1 VSNRIIINDGYG
13 AAVIDMQ
20 VVRYEWEQR
29 EAKLKCTH
37 ARVYVDARKNTV
49 TCRDCAAEVNAIWY
63 LSHICDKWSEF
74 ERYRKQYETAKA
86 LYDERSRTK
95 CQHCHEV
102 KIACR
107 GVPVAAPSIA
117 SVGRTQ
123 GVARACVS

>member
-1 VSNRIIINDGYG
+1 MSNRIIIDDGNG

-49 TCRDCAAEVNAIWY
+49 TCRDCDAEVNAVWY
-63 LSHICDKWSEF
+63 LSRICDKWSEF
-74 ERYRKQYETAKA
+74 ERYRKQYETAKV

-95 CQHCHEV
+95 CQHCHEMTR
-102 KIACR
+102 ISRCR
-107 GVPVAAPSIA
+107 PR
-117 SVGRTQ
+117 RTP
-123 GVARACVS
+123 